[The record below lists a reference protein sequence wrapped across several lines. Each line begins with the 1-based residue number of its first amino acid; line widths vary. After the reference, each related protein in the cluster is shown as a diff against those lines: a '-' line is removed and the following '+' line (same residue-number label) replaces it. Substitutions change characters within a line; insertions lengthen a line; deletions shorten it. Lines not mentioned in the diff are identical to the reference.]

1 MMKIDSKELNMDN
14 EKRSDLQESYGF
26 SENATSPADEGAG
39 KPEKKPK
46 KKMSKKKKIT
56 LWCE

>member
-39 KPEKKPK
+39 KPEKNRRKR
-46 KKMSKKKKIT
+46 
-56 LWCE
+56 